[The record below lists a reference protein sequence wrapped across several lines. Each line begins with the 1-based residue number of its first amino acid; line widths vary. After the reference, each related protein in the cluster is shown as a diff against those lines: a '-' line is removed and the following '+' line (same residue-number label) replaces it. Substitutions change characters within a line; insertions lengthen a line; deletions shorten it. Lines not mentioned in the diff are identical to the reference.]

1 MEVKKKA
8 ALIYNAIEDKK
19 GSRISVLDISGIS
32 VMADYFVIADAA
44 ENNNQLQA
52 IADNVEEQMM
62 KNGNHCRIEG
72 KSESGWVLLDFGDII
87 VHIFNKEDR
96 LFYDLE
102 RLWREMQSQC
112 QRNSLALKRPL
123 YKLQYQKDRIFGE
136 KSLRI
141 RSF

>member
-1 MEVKKKA
+1 MEVKQKA

-32 VMADYFVIADAA
+32 VMADYFVIADA

-96 LFYDLE
+96 
-102 RLWREMQSQC
+102 EMQSQC

-123 YKLQYQKDRIFGE
+123 YKLQHKKTVSLE
-136 KSLRI
+136 KSL
-141 RSF
+141 

>member
-1 MEVKKKA
+1 MEVKQKA

-32 VMADYFVIADAA
+32 VMADYFVIADA

-96 LFYDLE
+96 YSTILSVFG
-102 RLWREMQSQC
+102 EMQSQC

-123 YKLQYQKDRIFGE
+123 YNLQHKKTVSLE
-136 KSLRI
+136 KSL
-141 RSF
+141 

>member
-1 MEVKKKA
+1 MEVKQKA

-32 VMADYFVIADAA
+32 VMADYFVIADA

-62 KNGNHCRIEG
+62 KNGIA
-72 KSESGWVLLDFGDII
+72 VLKENQNLAGYCLTLAILLFIYSIRKIVYSTILSVFG
-87 VHIFNKEDR
+87 
-96 LFYDLE
+96 
-102 RLWREMQSQC
+102 EMQSQC

-123 YKLQYQKDRIFGE
+123 YNLQHKKTVSLE
-136 KSLRI
+136 KSL
-141 RSF
+141 

>member
-1 MEVKKKA
+1 MEVKQKA

-32 VMADYFVIADAA
+32 VMADYFVIADA

-87 VHIFNKEDR
+87 VHIFNKGKIVYSTI
-96 LFYDLE
+96 LSVFG
-102 RLWREMQSQC
+102 EMQSQC
-112 QRNSLALKRPL
+112 QRNSLALKKPL
-123 YKLQYQKDRIFGE
+123 YNLQHKKTVSLE
-136 KSLRI
+136 KSL
-141 RSF
+141 

>member
-1 MEVKKKA
+1 MEVKQKA

-32 VMADYFVIADAA
+32 VMADYFVIADA

-62 KNGNHCRIEG
+62 AITA
-72 KSESGWVLLDFGDII
+72 VLKENQNLVGYCLTLAILLFIYSIRKIVYSMILSVFG
-87 VHIFNKEDR
+87 
-96 LFYDLE
+96 
-102 RLWREMQSQC
+102 EMQSQC

-123 YKLQYQKDRIFGE
+123 YNLQHKKTVSLE
-136 KSLRI
+136 KSL
-141 RSF
+141 

>member
-1 MEVKKKA
+1 MEVKQKA

-32 VMADYFVIADAA
+32 VMADYFVIADA

-62 KNGNHCRIEG
+62 KMAIIA
-72 KSESGWVLLDFGDII
+72 VLKENQNLAGYCLTLAILLFIYSIRKIVYSTILSVFG
-87 VHIFNKEDR
+87 
-96 LFYDLE
+96 
-102 RLWREMQSQC
+102 EMQSQC

-123 YKLQYQKDRIFGE
+123 YNLQHKKTVSLE
-136 KSLRI
+136 KSL
-141 RSF
+141 